1 MYAGQIE
8 ISVNV
13 YHGKNMLQNRNIGK
27 RVSWEEIFVKH
38 LHYPKDL
45 NTKTQILLIMC
56 MIPFSNIPRHLCW
69 LYIDLYRAELQL

>member
-13 YHGKNMLQNRNIGK
+13 YHGKNMLQNRNIRK
-27 RVSWEEIFVKH
+27 SVSWEEIFVKH

-45 NTKTQILLIMC
+45 NTKPKYC
-56 MIPFSNIPRHLCW
+56 S
-69 LYIDLYRAELQL
+69 